1 MLENRDLP
9 TQWKSE
15 VDILG
20 LRGQILQK
28 DQELINKEQSIVD
41 LKSIILQT
49 ESSSLVA
56 IQEKLFSD
64 ILNDLDIKGS
74 IKGINNGSIS
84 IEIE

>member
-41 LKSIILQT
+41 LKSIILF
-49 ESSSLVA
+49 EEL
-56 IQEKLFSD
+56 
-64 ILNDLDIKGS
+64 
-74 IKGINNGSIS
+74 
-84 IEIE
+84 